1 MAVDFGLSVDQ
12 QAIAESFGAFFTNE
26 CGTDVVRDSEPLGHS
41 HELWT
46 AVRQLDAP
54 GLAAPEANGGSGATL
69 SQLIVIAEAAGSHL
83 APIPLIEHWL
93 AAAAVG
99 SAELVSGAQV
109 STLALRPV
117 DDDGVWR
124 VVPAGA
130 VADVVVGIDGSE
142 VVAVE
147 APPPGIA
154 LTNHGAMPLAD
165 RSARAGQRTVLGP
178 AADFQEVLDRWRTLT
193 AAALTGLAQQA
204 LRIGQDYVLERKQ
217 FGRRIGEYQA
227 IKHGLADMPALID
240 GARFLTHKA
249 AWAADAD
256 FTQGNGALDLNE
268 GLIERF
274 EPLAAMAF
282 VQAADAAAV
291 TTDRSLH
298 YHGGYGFSAEYD
310 IQLYFRR
317 ARSWAAILGDRAGE
331 RLRLADLLWGA
342 TA

>member
-12 QAIAESFGAFFTNE
+12 QAIAESFGAFFANE
-26 CGTDVVRDSEPLGHS
+26 CGTDVVRRSEPLGYS
-41 HELWT
+41 HDLW
-46 AVRQLDAP
+46 AAARQLDAP
-54 GLAAPEANGGSGATL
+54 GLATPEASGGSGATL
-69 SQLIVIAEAAGSHL
+69 SQLIVIAEAAGGHL

-93 AAAAVG
+93 AAATVQRAD
-99 SAELVSGAQV
+99 LISGAQIATV
-109 STLALRPV
+109 ALRPA

-130 VADVVVGIDGSE
+130 IADVVVGIDGPE
-142 VVAVE
+142 VIAVE
-147 APPPGIA
+147 SPPPGSA
-154 LTNHGAMPLAD
+154 LTNHGSMALAD
-165 RSARAGQRTVLGP
+165 RSARAGTRTIIGP
-178 AADFQEVLDRWRTLT
+178 AEDFAEVLDAWRVLT

-217 FGRRIGEYQA
+217 FGRTIGEYQA
-227 IKHGLADMPALID
+227 IKHGLADLPALID

-249 AWAADAD
+249 AWAADAG
-256 FTQGNGALDLNE
+256 FTQGTGELDLGE
-268 GLIERF
+268 GIIERF

-291 TTDRSLH
+291 ATDRSLH

-317 ARSWAAILGDRAGE
+317 ARAWATILGDRASE

-342 TA
+342 TV